1 METKNNVVVIGL
13 LTLILGLG
21 IGYFAG
27 TSTATNTAPV
37 MTHQMPDGSTMSG
50 DMQGAMDGMTMAL
63 QGKTGDE
70 LDKAFIDG
78 MIVHHE
84 GAVAMA
90 RTLLAGTKRPELIKL
105 GNDIITAQTGEI
117 EMMQQWRRDWFGK

>member
-27 TSTATNTAPV
+27 TSTTANK
-37 MTHQMPDGSTMSG
+37 MPYQGRTSG
-50 DMQGAMDGMTMAL
+50 GMHSAMGEMMIGL
-63 QGKTGDE
+63 EGKTGDD
-70 LDKAFIDG
+70 LDEAFLDG

-84 GAVAMA
+84 GAVEMA
-90 RTLLAGTKRPELIKL
+90 EALLAGTKRPELIKL
-105 GNDIITAQTGEI
+105 GNDIIAAQTQEI
-117 EMMQQWRRDWFGK
+117 EMMREWRRNWFNQ